1 MDNPT
6 PISGGEIAAGGGSTT
21 TSPAPSHPASPPPA
35 PADAPSTQAGNPP
48 ASGSWFDQLPEELKG
63 SKSLAKFK
71 DVNNLAQAYVHA
83 ESLIGRDKIPVPKT
97 DEDWQDVYNRL
108 GRPATPD
115 DYSLNADALKQ
126 MQLPEDIVS
135 VLEED
140 LKWFKPTAHNL
151 GLNARQATA
160 LMQAFVANVSETM
173 SSRTMDQDTELK
185 QCENMLRKEYGQ
197 AYDSKIT
204 IAPRALFTLGGEKL
218 VDEVNKTS
226 LGRNPAFVNMFVRL
240 VNRCM
245 KSSVWISV
253 DNRIPLQILILRFRN
268 CSVIRPSSIRLTPS
282 ISLLLTGSAF
292 CLNVGIPM
300 GRELPI
306 E

>member
-1 MDNPT
+1 MDNPA
-6 PISGGEIAAGGGSTT
+6 PISGGETTVSGGTTPT
-21 TSPAPSHPASPPPA
+21 TSPAPSQPASPPS
-35 PADAPSTQAGNPP
+35 DTTHAPSSVSDIPP

-115 DYSLNADALKQ
+115 DYTLNADALKQ
-126 MQLPEDIVS
+126 MQLPEDITS

-151 GLNARQATA
+151 GLNDRQATA
-160 LMQAFVANVSETM
+160 LMQAFVANVGETM
-173 SSRTMDQDTELK
+173 SSRATDQDTELK

-197 AYDSKIT
+197 AYDSKVT
-204 IAPRALFTLGGEKL
+204 IAQRALFTLGGEKL

-226 LGRNPAFVNMFVRL
+226 LGRNPAFVNMFVRIGEQMHEEL
-240 VNRCM
+240 GLDLGGQPDTPADLDSQIQELQRHPAFLDSTHPEH
-245 KSSVWISV
+245 KSVV
-253 DNRIPLQILILRFRN
+253 DRIRVLFERRYPN
-268 CSVIRPSSIRLTPS
+268 
-282 ISLLLTGSAF
+282 GS
-292 CLNVGIPM
+292 
-300 GRELPI
+300 
-306 E
+306 

>member
-1 MDNPT
+1 MDNPA
-6 PISGGEIAAGGGSTT
+6 PISGGETT
-21 TSPAPSHPASPPPA
+21 TGGESTIASPAPSQPASPPPA

-151 GLNARQATA
+151 GLNDRQATA
-160 LMQAFVANVSETM
+160 LMQAFVANVSKTM

-204 IAPRALFTLGGEKL
+204 IAQRALFTLGGEKL

-226 LGRNPAFVNMFVRL
+226 LGRNPAFVNMFVRIGEQMHEEL
-240 VNRCM
+240 GLDLGGQPDTPADLDSQIQELQRHPAFLDSTHPEH
-245 KSSVWISV
+245 KSVV
-253 DNRIPLQILILRFRN
+253 DRIRVLFERRYPN
-268 CSVIRPSSIRLTPS
+268 
-282 ISLLLTGSAF
+282 GS
-292 CLNVGIPM
+292 
-300 GRELPI
+300 
-306 E
+306 